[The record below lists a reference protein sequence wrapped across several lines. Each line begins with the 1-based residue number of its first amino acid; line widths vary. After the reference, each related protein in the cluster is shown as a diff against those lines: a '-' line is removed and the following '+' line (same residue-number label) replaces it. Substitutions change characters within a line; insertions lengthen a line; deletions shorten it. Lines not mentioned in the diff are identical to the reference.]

1 MGDIFREVEEE
12 LRQERHERLWRRYG
26 KHLVGGAVLLVVA
39 VAGWQVWTGHRLA
52 ESEADGLAYSAAA
65 ELARDGRTG
74 EAEAAFAALGER
86 AGDGYRLLALLRRA
100 GLRAEA
106 GDHAAAIDLYDR
118 LAGDDGAPPA
128 LRGFATVMTGFQA
141 LRVPDVSAGTIVARI
156 APMTAAGEAYR
167 HVARE
172 LLALVAQREGDRETA
187 VSHYEKLVDDAETP
201 TGIRARAAEMLEV
214 LGDS

>member
-26 KHLVGGAVLLVVA
+26 KHFVGGAVLLVAA
-39 VAGWQVWTGHRLA
+39 VAAWQVWTDRQLSR
-52 ESEADGLAYSAAA
+52 SEADGLEYSAAA
-65 ELARDGRTG
+65 ELARDGRTR

-86 AGDGYRLLALLRRA
+86 AGAGYRPLALLRQAR
-100 GLRAEA
+100 LRAEA
-106 GDHAAAIDLYDR
+106 GDHAAALDVYDR
-118 LAGDDGAPPA
+118 LAGDDGTPPA
-128 LRGFATVMTGFQA
+128 LRGFATVMTGFEA
-141 LRVPDVSAGTIVARI
+141 LRLPEVSAESIVERV
-156 APMTAAGEAYR
+156 APLTAAGEAYR

-172 LLALVAQREGDRETA
+172 LLALVAQREGDRGTA

-201 TGIRARAAEMLEV
+201 AGIRARAAEMLEV